1 MLQNLCYINLLSVVY
16 FIQRLVLNN
25 TAICLFTISH
35 NILRI
40 KIWFYY
46 PQITKKTFAPA
57 MLPPVN
63 DEPESRF
70 ESFTKTVE
78 RVSSWLDSTG

>member
-1 MLQNLCYINLLSVVY
+1 MKV
-16 FIQRLVLNN
+16 FIAVLAF
-25 TAICLFTISH
+25 TALIHRSIFC
-35 NILRI
+35 
-40 KIWFYY
+40 Y

-63 DEPESRF
+63 DDPESRF

-78 RVSSWLDSTG
+78 RVSSWLDSTGQ